1 MHAIS
6 VSARVV
12 ALPLLVTLMLAGCG
26 GGGSSGGGGG
36 GGSSTPSLPIA
47 EFTASP
53 LTVQVGSPVQFTDG
67 STGATGW
74 QWDFNSDGTPEDY
87 GQNPSHVYTAPGIYD
102 VTLQVSNAA
111 GINTRLRMA
120 YITVTPPPPVAEFVA
135 SPTTLTLGS
144 SVQFTDQST
153 NATAWSWDFNNDG
166 TADSTAQNPA
176 HVYGAAGTYTV
187 VLTAS
192 NSGGNNVRTRA
203 AYITVNPPPSTTVD
217 IDVDTDRNGSVDNAA
232 DEAGER
238 VQEAQL
244 QRERN
249 AELRTSR
256 DQQVEQVRTLADEV
270 FGLNLRLTA
279 TRERYESLLR
289 DNATMRSFLAS
300 KGLPTDPKQMVV
312 NTQPAEPLVAV
323 VMDIRPGER
332 GASELVQIS
341 AGTDDGLEIGHRLTL
356 FRDSKYLG
364 QIELTYV
371 TPDLAVGSVIPDLK
385 AKNAVI
391 QKGDNATTK
400 F

>member
-1 MHAIS
+1 MTFVGKILVVMHLLFS
-6 VSARVV
+6 VLFMAF
-12 ALPLLVTLMLAGCG
+12 AG
-26 GGGSSGGGGG
+26 
-36 GGSSTPSLPIA
+36 A
-47 EFTASP
+47 VFTA
-53 LTVQVGSPVQFTDG
+53 QKN
-67 STGATGW
+67 W
-74 QWDFNSDGTPEDY
+74 
-87 GQNPSHVYTAPGIYD
+87 
-102 VTLQVSNAA
+102 
-111 GINTRLRMA
+111 R
-120 YITVTPPPPVAEFVA
+120 
-135 SPTTLTLGS
+135 
-144 SVQFTDQST
+144 
-153 NATAWSWDFNNDG
+153 
-166 TADSTAQNPA
+166 ADSEAKATQLAKAQADLRDASTQLQDLQNQK
-176 HVYGAAGTYTV
+176 AATEADLNNKITQLSGEATS
-187 VLTAS
+187 LKNENQSLDAENKQLLAS
-192 NSGGNNVRTRA
+192 LDAVRTQ
-203 AYITVNPPPSTTVD
+203 SQL
-217 IDVDTDRNGSVDNAA
+217 SA

>member
-1 MHAIS
+1 MTFVGKILVVMHLLFS
-6 VSARVV
+6 VLFMAF
-12 ALPLLVTLMLAGCG
+12 AG
-26 GGGSSGGGGG
+26 
-36 GGSSTPSLPIA
+36 A
-47 EFTASP
+47 VFTA
-53 LTVQVGSPVQFTDG
+53 QKN
-67 STGATGW
+67 W
-74 QWDFNSDGTPEDY
+74 
-87 GQNPSHVYTAPGIYD
+87 
-102 VTLQVSNAA
+102 
-111 GINTRLRMA
+111 R
-120 YITVTPPPPVAEFVA
+120 
-135 SPTTLTLGS
+135 
-144 SVQFTDQST
+144 
-153 NATAWSWDFNNDG
+153 
-166 TADSTAQNPA
+166 ADSEAKATQLAKAQADLRDASTQLQDLQNQK
-176 HVYGAAGTYTV
+176 AATEADLNNKITQLSGEATS
-187 VLTAS
+187 LRNENQSLDAENKQLLAS
-192 NSGGNNVRTRA
+192 LDAVRTQ
-203 AYITVNPPPSTTVD
+203 SQL
-217 IDVDTDRNGSVDNAA
+217 SA

-256 DQQVEQVRTLADEV
+256 DQQVEQVRSLADEV

-279 TRERYESLLR
+279 TRERYEALLR

>member
-1 MHAIS
+1 MTFVGKILVVMHLLFS
-6 VSARVV
+6 VLFMAF
-12 ALPLLVTLMLAGCG
+12 AG
-26 GGGSSGGGGG
+26 
-36 GGSSTPSLPIA
+36 A
-47 EFTASP
+47 VFTA
-53 LTVQVGSPVQFTDG
+53 QKN
-67 STGATGW
+67 W
-74 QWDFNSDGTPEDY
+74 
-87 GQNPSHVYTAPGIYD
+87 
-102 VTLQVSNAA
+102 
-111 GINTRLRMA
+111 R
-120 YITVTPPPPVAEFVA
+120 
-135 SPTTLTLGS
+135 
-144 SVQFTDQST
+144 
-153 NATAWSWDFNNDG
+153 
-166 TADSTAQNPA
+166 ADSEAKATQLAKAQADLRDASTQLQDLQNQK
-176 HVYGAAGTYTV
+176 AATEADLNNKITQLSGEATS
-187 VLTAS
+187 LRNENQSLDAENKQLLAS
-192 NSGGNNVRTRA
+192 LDAVRTQ
-203 AYITVNPPPSTTVD
+203 SQL
-217 IDVDTDRNGSVDNAA
+217 SA

-249 AELRTSR
+249 AELRSSR

-323 VMDIRPGER
+323 VMDVRPGER

-356 FRDSKYLG
+356 FRDSRYLG

>member
-1 MHAIS
+1 MTFVGKILVVMHLLFS
-6 VSARVV
+6 VLFMAF
-12 ALPLLVTLMLAGCG
+12 AG
-26 GGGSSGGGGG
+26 
-36 GGSSTPSLPIA
+36 A
-47 EFTASP
+47 VFTA
-53 LTVQVGSPVQFTDG
+53 QKN
-67 STGATGW
+67 W
-74 QWDFNSDGTPEDY
+74 K
-87 GQNPSHVYTAPGIYD
+87 
-102 VTLQVSNAA
+102 
-111 GINTRLRMA
+111 
-120 YITVTPPPPVAEFVA
+120 
-135 SPTTLTLGS
+135 
-144 SVQFTDQST
+144 
-153 NATAWSWDFNNDG
+153 
-166 TADSTAQNPA
+166 ADSEAKATQLAKAQADLRDASTQLQDLQNQK
-176 HVYGAAGTYTV
+176 AATEADLNNKITQLSGEATS
-187 VLTAS
+187 LRNENQSLDAENKQLLAS
-192 NSGGNNVRTRA
+192 LDAVRTQ
-203 AYITVNPPPSTTVD
+203 SQL
-217 IDVDTDRNGSVDNAA
+217 SA

-249 AELRTSR
+249 AELRSSR

-270 FGLNLRLTA
+270 FGLKLQLQA
-279 TRERYESLLR
+279 TRDRYEALLR

-300 KGLPTDPKQMVV
+300 KGLPTDPKQMLV

-356 FRDSKYLG
+356 FRGSKYLG

>member
-1 MHAIS
+1 MTFVGKILVVMHLLFS
-6 VSARVV
+6 VLFMAFAGAVFTAQKNWKADSEAK
-12 ALPLLVTLMLAGCG
+12 ATQLAKAQADLRD
-26 GGGSSGGGGG
+26 
-36 GGSSTPSLPIA
+36 SSTQLQDLQNQKAATEADLNNKITQLSGEATSLKNENQSLDA
-47 EFTASP
+47 ENKQLLAS
-53 LTVQVGSPVQFTDG
+53 LD
-67 STGATGW
+67 A
-74 QWDFNSDGTPEDY
+74 
-87 GQNPSHVYTAPGIYD
+87 
-102 VTLQVSNAA
+102 
-111 GINTRLRMA
+111 
-120 YITVTPPPPVAEFVA
+120 
-135 SPTTLTLGS
+135 
-144 SVQFTDQST
+144 
-153 NATAWSWDFNNDG
+153 
-166 TADSTAQNPA
+166 
-176 HVYGAAGTYTV
+176 
-187 VLTAS
+187 
-192 NSGGNNVRTRA
+192 VRTQ
-203 AYITVNPPPSTTVD
+203 SQL
-217 IDVDTDRNGSVDNAA
+217 SA

-256 DQQVEQVRTLADEV
+256 DQQVEEVRTLADEV
-270 FGLNLRLTA
+270 FGLKLQLQA
-279 TRERYESLLR
+279 TRDRYEALLR
-289 DNATMRSFLAS
+289 DNATMRSFLGS
-300 KGLPTDPKQMVV
+300 KGLPTDPKQMLV

-332 GASELVQIS
+332 GASEMVQIS

>member
-1 MHAIS
+1 MTFVGKILVVMHLLFS
-6 VSARVV
+6 VLFMAF
-12 ALPLLVTLMLAGCG
+12 AG
-26 GGGSSGGGGG
+26 
-36 GGSSTPSLPIA
+36 A
-47 EFTASP
+47 VFTA
-53 LTVQVGSPVQFTDG
+53 QKN
-67 STGATGW
+67 W
-74 QWDFNSDGTPEDY
+74 
-87 GQNPSHVYTAPGIYD
+87 
-102 VTLQVSNAA
+102 
-111 GINTRLRMA
+111 R
-120 YITVTPPPPVAEFVA
+120 
-135 SPTTLTLGS
+135 
-144 SVQFTDQST
+144 
-153 NATAWSWDFNNDG
+153 
-166 TADSTAQNPA
+166 ADSEAKATQLAKAQADLRDASTQLQDLQNQK
-176 HVYGAAGTYTV
+176 AATEADLNNKITQLSGEATS
-187 VLTAS
+187 LRNENQSLDAENKQLLAS
-192 NSGGNNVRTRA
+192 LDAVRTQ
-203 AYITVNPPPSTTVD
+203 SQL
-217 IDVDTDRNGSVDNAA
+217 SA

-256 DQQVEQVRTLADEV
+256 DQQVEQVRSLADEV

-279 TRERYESLLR
+279 TRERYEALLR

-323 VMDIRPGER
+323 VLAISPGER
-332 GASELVQIS
+332 GASEMVEIS

-356 FRDSKYLG
+356 FRGSKYLG

>member
-1 MHAIS
+1 MTFVGKILVVMHLLFS
-6 VSARVV
+6 VLFMAF
-12 ALPLLVTLMLAGCG
+12 AG
-26 GGGSSGGGGG
+26 
-36 GGSSTPSLPIA
+36 A
-47 EFTASP
+47 VFTA
-53 LTVQVGSPVQFTDG
+53 QKN
-67 STGATGW
+67 W
-74 QWDFNSDGTPEDY
+74 
-87 GQNPSHVYTAPGIYD
+87 
-102 VTLQVSNAA
+102 
-111 GINTRLRMA
+111 R
-120 YITVTPPPPVAEFVA
+120 
-135 SPTTLTLGS
+135 
-144 SVQFTDQST
+144 
-153 NATAWSWDFNNDG
+153 
-166 TADSTAQNPA
+166 ADSEAKATQLAKAQADLRDASTQLQDLQNQK
-176 HVYGAAGTYTV
+176 AAAEADLNNKITQLSGEATS
-187 VLTAS
+187 LKNENQSLDAENKQLLAS
-192 NSGGNNVRTRA
+192 LDAVRTQ
-203 AYITVNPPPSTTVD
+203 SQL
-217 IDVDTDRNGSVDNAA
+217 SA

-249 AELRTSR
+249 AELRSSR

-270 FGLNLRLTA
+270 FGLKLQLQA
-279 TRERYESLLR
+279 TRDRYEALLR

-300 KGLPTDPKQMVV
+300 KGLPTDPKQMLV

-332 GASELVQIS
+332 GASEMVQIS